1 MITKLNRVS
10 CYFKN
15 VVPRLR
21 ARLRLCDRSNFDV
34 ESLRGIAC
42 FGLCVPLM
50 DVAIVTMVTVDA
62 TIGTATSS
70 VGFPAAVAVVAVM
83 CASS

>member
-1 MITKLNRVS
+1 M
-10 CYFKN
+10 KN
-15 VVPRLR
+15 VLPRLR
-21 ARLRLCDRSNFDV
+21 ARLRLCDRSNFEV

-50 DVAIVTMVTVDA
+50 DEAIVKLVTVDA
-62 TIGTATSS
+62 TIDRATSS
-70 VGFPAAVAVVAVM
+70 VGFAVVVVAVM